1 MEITTERRDARA
13 NRERILDAAREEF
26 ATKGEAAQMKDIAL
40 RADVGMPTIY
50 RRFGSRDGLIA
61 ALNAESIRDGVEL
74 IRNAA
79 AHEDEAEA
87 FREILGSYG
96 RVVRK
101 YGPFIA
107 GCQPSVDD
115 MAGPV
120 ADSVALFK
128 GIVERGKHGGIFRP
142 DTDADFLLKVIAA
155 IFESRQFAEVA
166 ADMGYERAA
175 ESIADLLLMGCIS
188 TSKKQPAG
196 AIP

>member
-1 MEITTERRDARA
+1 METTTERRDARA

-61 ALNAESIRDGVEL
+61 ALNAEAIRDVLEM
-74 IRNAA
+74 IRAAA
-79 AHEDEAEA
+79 AHEDKAKA
-87 FREILGSYG
+87 FRESLGSYG

-107 GCQPSVDD
+107 GCAPSVD
-115 MAGPV
+115 ARTAF
-120 ADSVALFK
+120 ADGVSLFK
-128 GIVERGKHGGIFRP
+128 GIVDRGKDGGIFRA
-142 DTDADFLLKVIAA
+142 DTDADFLLKIIGAV
-155 IFESRQFAEVA
+155 FESKQFADVA

-175 ESIADLLLMGCIS
+175 ESIGDLLLMGCIS
-188 TSKKQPAG
+188 TSQK
-196 AIP
+196 